1 MTSVRPRSGPS
12 SPPLIT
18 PGANPTMASDGE
30 VFRDFVRVFSSSL
43 TRAPIPSFSFLRLP
57 LLILRCPPS
66 REERVQHPAGEGAGP
81 PPTPSRLF
89 PLPDRVVDRDCPPS
103 QPFSAPHKKGILRR
117 GEARKIPFLEPVAH
131 ASRAR
136 RARARFGS
144 TMRRRGGR
152 RRHLPSDGT
161 SSPRARRGRDRRPRR
176 RTPRT

>member
-1 MTSVRPRSGPS
+1 MAKFSEI
-12 SPPLIT
+12 L
-18 PGANPTMASDGE
+18 PGFSAPADEGSD
-30 VFRDFVRVFSSSL
+30 SL
-43 TRAPIPSFSFLRLP
+43 LLLLRLP